1 MKTQLALWSLGL
13 GSLLL
18 LSCASSSSSGQGKPV
33 AGTVNVEAVY
43 AANCA
48 KCHGDNGKANT
59 VRGLLSGAQD
69 FTKPTWQKDSSDA
82 DIIEAINDGT
92 GLMPAFGKK
101 LRGSEMNALVG
112 YVRRFR
118 N

>member
-1 MKTQLALWSLGL
+1 MKTPIALWSIGL

-18 LSCASSSSSGQGKPV
+18 SSCASNSSTGQGKPV
-33 AGTVNVEAVY
+33 AGTVNVEAAY

-48 KCHGDNGKANT
+48 KCHGDDGRAHT
-59 VRGLLSGAQD
+59 FSGRLTRAQD
-69 FTKPTWQKDSSDA
+69 FTKQKWQQAASDA
-82 DIIEAINDGT
+82 DIIEAIKDGP
-92 GLMPAFGKK
+92 GLMPAFGEK
-101 LRGSEMNALVG
+101 LRGSEMNALVA